1 MARSSSAAAVKTLV
15 EAGAVVGA
23 RDHIKR
29 TPLFYAAEHNADPDV
44 VKMFIFLGSNAKAMD
59 DRQRTPL
66 HLAALSNRST
76 EVIGALV
83 EGGAD
88 VDACDCNQFTP
99 LFSAV
104 ANNPTAVKSLLEA
117 GARVNVVDK
126 AQRSPLYYAAWF
138 SEDRSAVAAL
148 MSAAADPHLGKSPLT
163 DRFVSDE
170 MKVYIRSLS
179 K

>member
-1 MARSSSAAAVKTLV
+1 ML
-15 EAGAVVGA
+15 
-23 RDHIKR
+23 I
-29 TPLFYAAEHNADPDV
+29 LPDV
-44 VKMFIFLGSNAKAMD
+44 VKMLIFLGSNAKAMD

-126 AQRSPLYYAAWF
+126 AQRSPLLMAARQRQV
-138 SEDRSAVAAL
+138 EVVQAL
-148 MSAAADPHLGKSPLT
+148 LDAGADPRLGRNPLDDEDVDNDIKSLIQH
-163 DRFVSDE
+163 VNS
-170 MKVYIRSLS
+170 
-179 K
+179 

>member
-15 EAGAVVGA
+15 EAGAVVEA

-44 VKMFIFLGSNAKAMD
+44 VKMLIFLSSNAKAMD

-76 EVIGALV
+76 EVIGAL
-83 EGGAD
+83 

-117 GARVNVVDK
+117 GARVNVVDN
-126 AQRSPLYYAAWF
+126 AQRSPLLMAARQRQV
-138 SEDRSAVAAL
+138 EVVQAL
-148 MSAAADPHLGKSPLT
+148 LDADAEPRLGHNPLDDKNVDNDIKSLIQH
-163 DRFVSDE
+163 VNS
-170 MKVYIRSLS
+170 
-179 K
+179 

>member
-15 EAGAVVGA
+15 EAGAVVEA

-44 VKMFIFLGSNAKAMD
+44 VKMLIFLGSNAKAMD

-66 HLAALSNRST
+66 HLAALSNRSR
-76 EVIGALV
+76 EVISALV

-88 VDACDCNQFTP
+88 VDPRDCNQFTP

-117 GARVNVVDK
+117 GARVNVLDK
-126 AQRSPLYYAAWF
+126 AHRSPLLMAARQRRV
-138 SEDRSAVAAL
+138 EVVQAL
-148 MSAAADPHLGKSPLT
+148 LDAGADPRLGHNPLDDEDVDNDIKSLIQH
-163 DRFVSDE
+163 VNS
-170 MKVYIRSLS
+170 
-179 K
+179 